1 MPEEN
6 MPPILGSEGQEQ
18 NIPSPQQELEEPQ
31 PEISNEEFF
40 SLMDTE
46 MNKEPS
52 FPEEQMMALRKKFEG
67 MKWDYA
73 NGSKEQQAMLEAD
86 VIQTGDRLSKAEQ
99 FKVSLAGMLMSGSEI
114 GHNPTEKLAEYTN
127 DIVNIVNGNNE
138 VTYDGN
144 IPGYE
149 LHDGWTSM
157 DDIEKLIQSRYVD
170 TESKSLLDLM
180 ITDQQKLAAD
190 IQPGENANFN
200 LQKAHADVRTKIVET
215 GDMRSLAIDKIF
227 GNRVFK
233 DDLMSAIESGTYADF
248 GLSEEQ
254 VMSMDPTPE
263 DNITPEDT
271 VAITSSIIQDENM
284 LKEYL
289 IDYYVKALEQ
299 NFYNSLRQDTREAWQ
314 AGEHSFKQSPT
325 GLKSRPKMD
334 VDITEF
340 AK

>member
-6 MPPILGSEGQEQ
+6 MPLILGSEGQEQ
-18 NIPSPQQELEEPQ
+18 NMPLPES
-31 PEISNEEFF
+31 EISNDEFF

-52 FPEEQMMALRKKFEG
+52 FPEEQMTALRKKFEG
-67 MKWDYA
+67 MKLDYA
-73 NGSKEQQAMLEAD
+73 NGSKEDQALLEAD
-86 VIQTGDRLSKAEQ
+86 VVQTGDRLSKAEQ
-99 FKVSLAGMLMSGSEI
+99 FKVSLAGMLMTGSEI
-114 GHNPTEKLAEYTN
+114 GHNPTEKLAEYTS

-157 DDIEKLIQSRYVD
+157 DDIEKLIQSRYID
-170 TESKSLLDLM
+170 NESKSLFNLM

-190 IQPGENANFN
+190 IQPGENAHFN
-200 LQKAHADVRTKIVET
+200 AQKVHADVRSKIVET
-215 GDMRSLAIDKIF
+215 GDVRSLAVDRIF

-233 DDLMSAIESGTYADF
+233 DDLMSSIESGTYADF

-263 DNITPEDT
+263 NSITPEDT
-271 VAITSSIIQDENM
+271 TVIVSSIMQDENM

-289 IDYYVKALEQ
+289 TDYYVKALEQ
-299 NFYNSLRQDTREAWQ
+299 NFYDNLRQDTRETMRASK
-314 AGEHSFKQSPT
+314 HSFEQPPT
-325 GLKSRPKMD
+325 GLRSRPD